1 MEELSVALA
10 IAINLNVGAAL
21 AHSVRNLD
29 GFSKTLSEA
38 DNLQRRFRSRR
49 WHRRLPSPLIST
61 A

>member
-1 MEELSVALA
+1 MEELSVARG

-29 GFSKTLSEA
+29 VFSKTLSEA
-38 DNLQRRFRSRR
+38 DNLQRCFRSRR
-49 WHRRLPSPLIST
+49 WHRLQSPLIST